1 VSIKKNT
8 QSLINDFVAFF
19 STNVELQKMLQA
31 KNFELLRTKILSLT
45 KIYATS
51 DLVFPLGKSF
61 CFVNTST
68 FSQTSLI
75 SKSHDLCI

>member
-1 VSIKKNT
+1 M
-8 QSLINDFVAFF
+8 
-19 STNVELQKMLQA
+19 NVELQKMLQV

-51 DLVFPLGKSF
+51 DLVFPLGESF

-68 FSQTSLI
+68 HTHTNFDCEILSFHFFESPISLELI
-75 SKSHDLCI
+75 SHFMNRIYC